1 MTGRARFAHVVLLP
15 RLPLGTGARR
25 PGRGSAPVARM
36 VGEQMQEP
44 TASPPTP
51 YGPPASLPEGLDW
64 SAFADAYF
72 PGRHEHNLEAIVA
85 YGAYRRYHQGNATS
99 VEPQL

>member
-1 MTGRARFAHVVLLP
+1 
-15 RLPLGTGARR
+15 
-25 PGRGSAPVARM
+25 M

-44 TASPPTP
+44 AASAPTP

-99 VEPQL
+99 VESQL